1 MADIYWTD
9 YLEKLIY
16 LEQAVGHKTH
26 YTILEPFQ
34 VERTVIGLQAAA
46 RTIAD
51 FIGLNEYMFV
61 VAVVNLDGKAA
72 HIELTRSGREVFI
85 EISEHLMSVSGPGVL
100 AALSHEICHKYLHHC
115 QGRSVIPQNRR
126 NRIPRFRRFEK
137 SPASVVLL
145 HRCRQREIAEH
156 ASLQLLP

>member
-1 MADIYWTD
+1 M
-9 YLEKLIY
+9 
-16 LEQAVGHKTH
+16 GHKTH

-46 RTIAD
+46 RTISD

-100 AALSHEICHKYLHHC
+100 PLALSHEIWSQVPTSSWFRYL
-115 QGRSVIPQNRR
+115 R
-126 NRIPRFRRFEK
+126 NAQSI
-137 SPASVVLL
+137 
-145 HRCRQREIAEH
+145 
-156 ASLQLLP
+156 

>member
-1 MADIYWTD
+1 
-9 YLEKLIY
+9 
-16 LEQAVGHKTH
+16 
-26 YTILEPFQ
+26 
-34 VERTVIGLQAAA
+34 
-46 RTIAD
+46 
-51 FIGLNEYMFV
+51 
-61 VAVVNLDGKAA
+61 
-72 HIELTRSGREVFI
+72 
-85 EISEHLMSVSGPGVL
+85 MSFKRLFSLCLL
-100 AALSHEICHKYLHHC
+100 AALIICQLPASPVMAADYPSREIRLIVASNPGGGDDAC